1 MKICFLR
8 SIKRSVLGPMQ
19 VIYMQLQSN
28 YFLCQYIHDPWM
40 HLRCGVY
47 SSLIFCC
54 GFWVNKA
61 EIYIEKTLGIMSPES
76 TIKGIDTIKM
86 AFSSNGPFQI
96 FIIFG
101 GRRETSFFSFR
112 FPNLSSFFRVT
123 RSSGYNFSPTPLN
136 CKCQI
141 PFWTNL
147 K

>member
-61 EIYIEKTLGIMSPES
+61 EIYIEKNTGNYES
-76 TIKGIDTIKM
+76 RENHWGHRYYEM

-96 FIIFG
+96 LIIFG

-136 CKCQI
+136 CHF